1 MSNDTDT
8 EDNDGF
14 EPFDLDG
21 VTVEGINAEWKSA
34 GDDPE
39 VELDTFVTLSISG
52 SLTHFRFSQLSDER
66 VITKIRREA
75 TSKGWRL
82 GDVVSPLKRTIK
94 LGKLAEVEAM
104 FYAYGGPA

>member
-1 MSNDTDT
+1 MSNEPTD
-8 EDNDGF
+8 DNDGF

-21 VTVEGINAEWKSA
+21 VTVEGLNAEWKDA
-34 GDDPE
+34 GNPE
-39 VELDTFVTLSISG
+39 VELDTFVTLTISG

-66 VITKIRREA
+66 VITAIRREA

-82 GDVVSPLKRTIK
+82 GDVVSSLKRTTKI
-94 LGKLAEVEAM
+94 GKLAEVEAM